1 MKETLSEHYDNV
13 SNNLNIE
20 KLKSYGSKDINQFL
34 RAPYIYIEDNFILN
48 TNLNNKNI
56 LDYCCGNGSY
66 SILPALNEANVYGVD
81 ISDKSIELA
90 KKRSEILNISNKCN
104 FNSGDAE
111 NLKFEDNFFDLVLC
125 YGSLSYLD
133 LNESFKELKRVLKP
147 GGKLV
152 IVDSLGYNPLINR
165 NRRKNI
171 KNYASNYVD
180 QLSTITH
187 KDLKISLKYF
197 DSYSIKYFDFFT
209 ILGKFMKNKFNLNI
223 APKKLNTLDKYFL
236 QIPMINRMSFKFVC
250 VIY

>member
-90 KKRSEILNISNKCN
+90 KKRSEIFSEINSLTLNPVSRIIVTTRLASGSSLQAAASLTRD
-104 FNSGDAE
+104 NSLLVKVRG
-111 NLKFEDNFFDLVLC
+111 NFF
-125 YGSLSYLD
+125 
-133 LNESFKELKRVLKP
+133 
-147 GGKLV
+147 
-152 IVDSLGYNPLINR
+152 PLFGR
-165 NRRKNI
+165 TRC
-171 KNYASNYVD
+171 SGHFWPS
-180 QLSTITH
+180 QLI
-187 KDLKISLKYF
+187 
-197 DSYSIKYFDFFT
+197 
-209 ILGKFMKNKFNLNI
+209 
-223 APKKLNTLDKYFL
+223 
-236 QIPMINRMSFKFVC
+236 R
-250 VIY
+250 